1 MNSVFPIEALQFAE
15 LVVDPLLQVFVPL
28 GELGGLL
35 LGLVVERLDAQH
47 RLDPGHQGRLVD
59 GLGQILVGARLEPGH
74 DVLRVGFGGHQDDR
88 DEGEVAVALEVLADL
103 DAVHLGHHD
112 VEQDQVRLPF
122 AGERQAFLAVAGRVD
137 LVAVDRKPGFED
149 VAVGR
154 VVVDD
159 ENVRRISHG
168 SAYLG
173 GTQGKYSRIL
183 ASSLRV
189 LTGLEK

>member
-1 MNSVFPIEALQFAE
+1 MNSVFPEVTMSSARWGEKNRLRE
-15 LVVDPLLQVFVPL
+15 LRRSSSPSWSSTRCCRFSFHW
-28 GELGGLL
+28 
-35 LGLVVERLDAQH
+35 QH